1 MAINKMTLIK
11 MTFHTSRKVY
21 YGEYNN
27 NKFNKEI
34 YEKEF
39 SERWSKV
46 DSYNALEKILML

>member
-1 MAINKMTLIK
+1 MAINKMALIK
-11 MTFHTSRKVY
+11 ITFHTSRKVY

-27 NKFNKEI
+27 KFNKEI
-34 YEKEF
+34 FEKEF